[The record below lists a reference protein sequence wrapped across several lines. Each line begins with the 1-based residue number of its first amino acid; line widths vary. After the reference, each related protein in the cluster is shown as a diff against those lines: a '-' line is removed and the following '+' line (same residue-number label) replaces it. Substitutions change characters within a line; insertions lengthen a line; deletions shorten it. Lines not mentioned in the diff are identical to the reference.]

1 MVTSNSRS
9 ILIGLASIVV
19 GVLFFSF
26 AANAAAPLSKTDDP
40 VSNEWEF
47 IAAPYL
53 MFANLK
59 GTVTIGQMGV
69 PLDMSFGDLFK
80 HLDFAF
86 AAQMEARKGRF
97 GLVVNVQYMKLGAAQ
112 EIETPE
118 EFLQPVLDIGM
129 DQFMLESWAFWRSPT
144 DWGYLDLFAGVRYTD
159 FKMSMTFNPGLELN
173 PGLEANMGIHPTWA
187 SPIFGARTLIT
198 FSDRWYGILR
208 GDVGGF
214 GAGSD
219 FTWSFNGGVGYNI
232 SRIFDL
238 TLTFRYIEDDY
249 KEGTEGMPDY
259 FAWDLKTY
267 GGMLGMVFH
276 W

>member
-1 MVTSNSRS
+1 MVIRNSRRG
-9 ILIGLASIVV
+9 LIGLMSVVV
-19 GVLFFSF
+19 GTLFFSF
-26 AANAAAPLSKTDDP
+26 AANAAPLSKTDDP
-40 VSNEWEF
+40 VADQWEF

-59 GTVTIGQMGV
+59 GTVTIGQVGV
-69 PLDMSFGDLFK
+69 PIDMSFGDLVK
-80 HLDFAF
+80 NLDFAF
-86 AAQMEARKGRF
+86 AAQLEVRKGRF
-97 GLVVNVQYMKLGAAQ
+97 GFIVNGQYMKLSGAQ
-112 EIETPE
+112 EIETPGS
-118 EFLQPVLDIGM
+118 FLQPILDAGM
-129 DQFMLESWAFWRSPT
+129 EQFLLESWAFWRSPT
-144 DWGYLDLFAGVRYTD
+144 DWGYVDLFAGVRYTD
-159 FKMSMTFNPGLELN
+159 FKMNMTFNPDLELN
-173 PGLEANMGIHPTWA
+173 PGLEANFGIHPTWA
-187 SPIFGARTLIT
+187 SPIFGARTMIT

-219 FTWSFNGGVGYNI
+219 FTWSFNGGVGFNV

-249 KEGTEGMPDY
+249 KEGTEGTSDY